1 MKTVAFKM
9 KLKPGCEAEYKKRHD
24 EIWPELENLLQES
37 GISDYHIFLD
47 EISLSLFA
55 VQKLKENSTEA
66 ELPKHP
72 IMKKWWNHMADLMEV
87 NPDSSPVVIPLKEV
101 FYMK

>member
-9 KLKPGCEAEYKKRHD
+9 KIKSGNEAEYKKRHD
-24 EIWPELENLLQES
+24 QIWPELKSLLKES

-47 EISLSLFA
+47 EESLSLFA

-72 IMKKWWNHMADLMEV
+72 LMKKWWDHMADLMEV
-87 NPDSSPVVIPLKEV
+87 NEDHSPVVIPLKDM
-101 FYMK
+101 FYME

>member
-24 EIWPELENLLQES
+24 EIWSELENLLQES

-47 EISLSLFA
+47 EESLSLFA

-72 IMKKWWNHMADLMEV
+72 IMKKWWDHMADLMEV
-87 NPDSSPVVIPLKEV
+87 HTDNSPIVIPLQEV

>member
-9 KLKPGCEAEYKKRHD
+9 KLKPGNEAEYKKRHD
-24 EIWPELENLLQES
+24 EIWPELESLLKEN
-37 GISDYHIFLD
+37 GITDYHIFLD
-47 EISLSLFA
+47 EESLSLFA

-66 ELPKHP
+66 ELPKHAL
-72 IMKKWWNHMADLMEV
+72 MKKWWEYMADLMEV
-87 NPDSSPVVIPLKEV
+87 NPDHSPVVIPLEKV